1 MILFEILNNCIE
13 NLLLSSFVA
22 EYINIRNG
30 KNIFIICTVSINTIL
45 STIYTNFN
53 IIGMLQTFSI
63 QLILYLFL
71 KMYNKSL
78 TSYEIIICVFGN
90 ILLFITIYL
99 SILICSICYNV
110 DPIFVYNNHGLYIF
124 HIFLSKI
131 LFFVMISFSLNKKPL
146 LRPHIN
152 LKEDN
157 YLMVFELLIMLIM
170 AYYFLFI
177 ILNEEFNYFLGFMF
191 LFILLLFFV
200 FCFIFNRIVIVNQ
213 EIYTNKQKE
222 IENHY
227 KLENLKNLINIKENI
242 DNTEHRI
249 NYILQSIKF
258 DIKNEEYNSALQK
271 LERSQELVDKISP
284 TINTRNELFD
294 FILNLE
300 IKYLIQNKKKVK
312 ICAFISKHYAY
323 DNNELINNIVDILKV
338 LCLYADVIEIF
349 FIENEFSILEV
360 KFIVKDILEDKK
372 SMILDKLNR
381 TITKK
386 LIISKVNELMV
397 IKYEENLDEYL

>member
-1 MILFEILNNCIE
+1 
-13 NLLLSSFVA
+13 
-22 EYINIRNG
+22 
-30 KNIFIICTVSINTIL
+30 
-45 STIYTNFN
+45 
-53 IIGMLQTFSI
+53 
-63 QLILYLFL
+63 
-71 KMYNKSL
+71 
-78 TSYEIIICVFGN
+78 
-90 ILLFITIYL
+90 
-99 SILICSICYNV
+99 
-110 DPIFVYNNHGLYIF
+110 
-124 HIFLSKI
+124 
-131 LFFVMISFSLNKKPL
+131 
-146 LRPHIN
+146 
-152 LKEDN
+152 
-157 YLMVFELLIMLIM
+157 M